1 MATVLGANTLSTGGF
16 QVDNSIRFNGS
27 NSVMQRNAAGT
38 PSSTKIWSIS
48 FWAKRCRLGTT
59 EIVWMHQN
67 AANHT
72 AKFQISFHNTDT
84 CRIETYDGTSEYNLS
99 TDMRFRD
106 TSAWYSILVNV
117 DSTQGTEANR
127 YKIFVNGIQAAVTE
141 TGGGYPAQNWDL
153 DLGSQ
158 KIALGRYQ
166 AQSPSGYY
174 DGYVAEVVYAD
185 GQTLAPTDIGEFD
198 SDSGIFKPI
207 DVSELT
213 LGNAGFYINF
223 SDSSD
228 LGAAT
233 GNDFA
238 LTNLAAVDQSLDTCT
253 NNFATMNP
261 LDNFYAGHAFAE
273 GSTKISTTT
282 STTSFNT
289 ATIGLSTGK
298 WYFEG
303 TVRAVMGEENI
314 GISPV
319 ISTAADDYA
328 GKATDGIIYKGNN
341 GAYRKGDSA
350 TSYGDAYANNNVI
363 GCMIN
368 LDDNEIRWS
377 KNGTIQNSGTAVSIT
392 AAASTPHGVYFPVV
406 GDGSTDTVGVWEV
419 NFGAGSFTA
428 LSNAAET
435 DSNGIGRF
443 EYEPPSGF
451 LAICTKNLA
460 ESG

>member
-1 MATVLGANTLSTGGF
+1 
-16 QVDNSIRFNGS
+16 
-27 NSVMQRNAAGT
+27 
-38 PSSTKIWSIS
+38 
-48 FWAKRCRLGTT
+48 
-59 EIVWMHQN
+59 
-67 AANHT
+67 
-72 AKFQISFHNTDT
+72 
-84 CRIETYDGTSEYNLS
+84 
-99 TDMRFRD
+99 
-106 TSAWYSILVNV
+106 
-117 DSTQGTEANR
+117 
-127 YKIFVNGIQAAVTE
+127 
-141 TGGGYPAQNWDL
+141 
-153 DLGSQ
+153 
-158 KIALGRYQ
+158 
-166 AQSPSGYY
+166 
-174 DGYVAEVVYAD
+174 
-185 GQTLAPTDIGEFD
+185 
-198 SDSGIFKPI
+198 
-207 DVSELT
+207 
-213 LGNAGFYINF
+213 
-223 SDSSD
+223 
-228 LGAAT
+228 GAAT